1 MAETI
6 LDELE
11 AQAKALH
18 ESANALAARLLDEGL
33 RRERHPL
40 IYFRLGGS
48 GQRRPAL
55 VGTRLCIWQIISTLR
70 GSKDIADA
78 ADYLGLTEPQVR
90 AAVAYY
96 ADYTDEVDAY
106 AAEEEE
112 FARRERERWEREQ
125 QVLGA

>member
-55 VGTRLCIWQIISTLR
+55 VGTRLYIWQIISTLR